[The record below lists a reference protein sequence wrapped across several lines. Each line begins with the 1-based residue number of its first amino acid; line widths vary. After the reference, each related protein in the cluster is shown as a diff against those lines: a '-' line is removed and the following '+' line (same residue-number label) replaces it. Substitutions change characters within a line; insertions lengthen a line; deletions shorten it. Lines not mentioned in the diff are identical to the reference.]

1 MFLGI
6 DMGFWYGMIATGAIT
21 LILTLV
27 AWLMPP
33 KQEKKEKHDDD

>member
-6 DMGFWYGMIATGAIT
+6 DMGFWYGMLLTGTIT
-21 LILTLV
+21 LIGCLV

-33 KQEKKEKHDDD
+33 KKNKEA

>member
-6 DMGFWYGMIATGAIT
+6 DMGFWYGMMLTAAIT
-21 LILTLV
+21 LTACLV

-33 KQEKKEKHDDD
+33 KKKKEQEV